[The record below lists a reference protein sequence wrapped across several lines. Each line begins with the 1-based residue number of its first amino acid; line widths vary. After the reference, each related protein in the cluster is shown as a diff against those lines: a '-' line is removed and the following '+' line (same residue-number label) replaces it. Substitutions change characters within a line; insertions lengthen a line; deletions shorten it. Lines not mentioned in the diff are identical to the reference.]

1 MIKLVMAQVA
11 DKHLHKS
18 PQVQLVGL
26 RVKQGECLHK
36 QIKVTVTAAL
46 AFKGCTIPRDNW
58 SVVSSRGRLP

>member
-1 MIKLVMAQVA
+1 MAQVA

-36 QIKVTVTAAL
+36 QIKVTVTVAL
-46 AFKGCTIPRDNW
+46 AATYPYYLRNMLGIGM
-58 SVVSSRGRLP
+58 SRSGSQ